1 MNAMMEIEN
10 AAPIDTPHSAQALLS
25 WYAIRVRPQKDS
37 VAKMLLEKRGFDVL
51 VPTVMRLRRSNHRC
65 RAKRPAPSLVMP
77 GYVLVGF
84 DGGYDALAVEELYK
98 LYIVTGV
105 VCVDGKR
112 KTIPYTN
119 IERLL
124 ESCRSESLMASRL
137 RSTAD
142 HLAGVEPGDQV
153 RVTSGPYDGHVVNLH
168 EIKGKAARVLV
179 MLFSRQFA
187 VDVPL
192 DSLERND

>member
-1 MNAMMEIEN
+1 MNAMMEIQDSTPIE
-10 AAPIDTPHSAQALLS
+10 APQSAQALLN
-25 WYAIRVRPQKDS
+25 WYAIRVRPQKDH
-37 VAKMLLEKRGFDVL
+37 VAKELLSRRGLEVIL
-51 VPTVMRLRRSNHRC
+51 PTVTRLCRTNHRC
-65 RAKRPAPSLVMP
+65 RTKVPKPSLVMP

-84 DGGYDALAVEELYK
+84 EGAYDGLAVERLRD

-105 VCVDGKR
+105 VCVNGRR
-112 KTIPYTN
+112 KTIPYLN

-124 ESCRSESLMASRL
+124 ASCVSESLLASRL
-137 RSTAD
+137 HDSAE
-142 HLAGVEPGDQV
+142 HLAGLERGASV
-153 RVTSGPYDGHVVNLH
+153 RVTSGPYEGHVVNLH

-179 MLFSRQFA
+179 MLFSREFL

>member
-1 MNAMMEIEN
+1 MNAMTEIQD
-10 AAPIDTPHSAQALLS
+10 ATPIDAPQSAQALLT

-37 VAKMLLEKRGFDVL
+37 VAQALLERRGYDVI
-51 VPTVMRLRRSNHRC
+51 VPTVMRMRRSNHRC
-65 RAKRPAPSLVMP
+65 RAKRPSPSLVMP

-84 DGGYDALAVEELYK
+84 NGDYDALAVEDLYK

-105 VCVDGKR
+105 VCVDGRR
-112 KTIPYTN
+112 KTIPYAN

-124 ESCRSESLMASRL
+124 DSCASESLVASRL
-137 RSTAD
+137 RNSTD
-142 HLAGVEPGDQV
+142 HLAGVQPGDQV